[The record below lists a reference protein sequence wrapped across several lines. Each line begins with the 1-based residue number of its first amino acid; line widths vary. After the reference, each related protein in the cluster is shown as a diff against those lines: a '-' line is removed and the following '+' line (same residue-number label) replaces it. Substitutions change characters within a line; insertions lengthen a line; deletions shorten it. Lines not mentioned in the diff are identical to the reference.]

1 VSSQP
6 ASAHLSL
13 SASCIKFDSPSGTSE
28 NVHIGGLLFP
38 LHIYSCSGSSPRYA
52 DAGLK
57 ASLASSKSVDEFA
70 LNVGSDPLG
79 IRPSRRC
86 LCMQQH

>member
-13 SASCIKFDSPSGTSE
+13 SASCIEFNSPSGTSE

-38 LHIYSCSGSSPRYA
+38 LRIYSCSGSSPRYA

-57 ASLASSKSVDEFA
+57 TSLASSKRVDEFA
-70 LNVGSDPLG
+70 LNVGSDSTGNSPE
-79 IRPSRRC
+79 
-86 LCMQQH
+86 